1 MDYTE
6 LFDLYIDG
14 RLTGKELEEF
24 EQALE
29 NDPDLKNDLEKFKA
43 LHIAAEKTIRQ
54 DKPEEEEY
62 EIDKETDELSRD
74 DISKYGKEKRDQ
86 SDTDMVHFE
95 EMLKNAE
102 RDHLNERGGRFKKT
116 MFIWY
121 GAAAIVFI
129 ILAVSV
135 FLIVRTNKLNTLD
148 LYATFFE
155 PYVKSE
161 KVFELTRSSD
171 DFYYAVKVFEAGDYS
186 RAAIL
191 FSNLS
196 DSVEL
201 KAYALFYSG
210 ITSMELGKWDEAIS
224 SLKNAI
230 GCGED
235 QIAYDSRW
243 YLGLCYLRVDDEESA
258 RRQFEILASEK
269 NEYTRKSRQ
278 IVRILNRRR

>member
-6 LFDLYIDG
+6 LFDRYIEG

-24 EQALE
+24 ERALE

-43 LHIAAEKTIRQ
+43 LYIAAEKTIGQ

-62 EIDKETDELSRD
+62 AIDKETDELSRD
-74 DISKYGKEKRDQ
+74 DISKYRKEKRGL
-86 SDTDMVHFE
+86 SDTDMTGFE

-102 RDHLNERGGRFKKT
+102 RDHFNERGGRFKKT
-116 MFIWY
+116 RFIWY
-121 GAAAIVFI
+121 GAAAVVFM

-135 FLIVRTNKLNTLD
+135 FMIIRTNKLNTLD

-161 KVFELTRSSD
+161 KIFELTRSSD

-191 FSNLS
+191 FSNLA

-201 KAYALFYSG
+201 EAYALFYAG
-210 ITSMELGKWDEAIS
+210 LTSMELGRWDEAIS

-230 GCGED
+230 GCGEN

-243 YLGLCYLRVDDEESA
+243 YLGLCYLRVDDEDSA
-258 RRQFEILASEK
+258 RTQFEILASEK

-278 IVRILNRRR
+278 ILRILDKRR